1 VTHLTA
7 IVICDQLAIITLVFV
22 AGRGGAVKPLYG
34 LSIEKVGFDQL
45 DLVGLR
51 RLMDHSMGSRDIR
64 VAVIDGPVALD
75 HPAFAGQRVFEIDNA
90 LNASCQRQTN
100 IACFHGTAVIG
111 VMAAKRGFGA
121 PAICPDCTF
130 LLRPIFLEGSDEG
143 DVMPAATPDDLAAA
157 ITDSVSAG
165 ANVINLSASL
175 RQQSSRGDR
184 QIESALDHAAQRA
197 VLVVAAAG
205 NHGTVG
211 SSAIT
216 RHPWVVPV
224 VGCDLQ
230 GRPMA
235 DSNLGSSI
243 GRRGLTAPG
252 EGVGRIG
259 SDGEPGTFH
268 GTSAAAPFVTGT
280 IALLWSEFPDATAA
294 GIKSAVTR
302 AGARGRITIA
312 PPLLDAWGAY
322 RSLSLN

>member
-1 VTHLTA
+1 L
-7 IVICDQLAIITLVFV
+7 
-22 AGRGGAVKPLYG
+22 KPLNAS
-34 LSIEKVGFDQL
+34 SIEKVGLDQL
-45 DLVGLR
+45 DLVRLGE
-51 RLMDHSMGSRDIR
+51 LMDDSTGSHDIR

-75 HPAFAGQRVFEIDNA
+75 HPAFAGQRVFEIG
-90 LNASCQRQTN
+90 NASCQNQSN

-121 PAICPDCTF
+121 PAICPACTF
-130 LLRPIFLEGSDEG
+130 LLRPIFVEGSDEG

-175 RQQSSRGDR
+175 GRQSSRGYR
-184 QIESALDHAAQRA
+184 QIEQALDHAAQRA

-205 NHGTVG
+205 NHGLVG

-216 RHPWVVPV
+216 RHPWVIPV

-230 GRPMA
+230 GRPIA

-243 GRRGLTAPG
+243 GRRGVTAPG

-259 SDGEPGTFH
+259 SDGKPGTFH
-268 GTSAAAPFVTGT
+268 GSSAAAPFVTGT

-294 GIKSAVTR
+294 RIKSAVTS

>member
-1 VTHLTA
+1 VEALLHH
-7 IVICDQLAIITLVFV
+7 
-22 AGRGGAVKPLYG
+22 
-34 LSIEKVGFDQL
+34 L
-45 DLVGLR
+45 DLVKLSQ
-51 RLMDHSMGSRDIR
+51 LMDRTGGSRDLR

-75 HPAFAGQRVFEIDNA
+75 HPAFAGQRVFEVDSGSKA
-90 LNASCQRQTN
+90 ACQSQTN
-100 IACFHGTAVIG
+100 IACFHGTAVVG
-111 VMAAKRGFGA
+111 VMAAKRGFGT

-130 LLRPIFLEGSDEG
+130 LLRPIFVEESDDG
-143 DVMPAATPDDLAAA
+143 DVMPAASPDDLAAA
-157 ITDSVSAG
+157 ITASVSAG

-175 RQQSSRGDR
+175 GRQSSRGDR

-197 VLVVAAAG
+197 ILVVAAAG

-216 RHPWVVPV
+216 RHPWVIPV
-224 VGCDLQ
+224 VGCDLY

-252 EGVGRIG
+252 EGVGTIG
-259 SDGEPGTFH
+259 SDGKPGTFH
-268 GTSAAAPFVTGT
+268 GSSAGAPFVTGT
-280 IALLWSEFPDATAA
+280 IALLWSEFPDATA
-294 GIKSAVTR
+294 GRIKSAVTS